1 MIDFFRNKKNTVIIL
16 GILLLIASVYLF
28 GLIFYSSHFLPESY
42 VSGVDV
48 SSLSIAKAN
57 EKLSEIDPVLKVIE
71 KHANGTTPHYDT
83 IRMKDISSDAAYDT
97 SETVKRQ
104 NILLWFTALSG
115 KKEYECYKVSGTP
128 DDQKINAQ
136 IDKLYCLQSEN
147 ISLPVNAHLE
157 ISNGNVVL
165 KPANNGSYINSDIAR
180 QTISYNL
187 KNYFEG
193 IENSTVDLRS
203 LYESAAIFEDD
214 PIFEQKEAVL
224 DKVINKKIDI
234 VLDESKTVELHKDE
248 ICELIKVVDSDPVSD
263 QDKVGAYLINM
274 AKEYDKAG
282 SYLDKSDLLNKLNVA
297 LCANE
302 DASVEAKWN
311 NEKPLRKI
319 EVDISDQTL
328 FYYEDNQLLLTSPI
342 VSGNGA
348 LTDATPTGNFTIH
361 RKNQNSTLI
370 GADYVEHVDYWVG
383 FDETGRVYGLHDAQW
398 REEDQ
403 FGGDIYLSY
412 PSRGCVNMPLEKIS
426 TIFDRLDLGDEV
438 IIHD

>member
-1 MIDFFRNKKNTVIIL
+1 
-16 GILLLIASVYLF
+16 
-28 GLIFYSSHFLPESY
+28 
-42 VSGVDV
+42 
-48 SSLSIAKAN
+48 
-57 EKLSEIDPVLKVIE
+57 
-71 KHANGTTPHYDT
+71 
-83 IRMKDISSDAAYDT
+83 
-97 SETVKRQ
+97 
-104 NILLWFTALSG
+104 
-115 KKEYECYKVSGTP
+115 
-128 DDQKINAQ
+128 
-136 IDKLYCLQSEN
+136 
-147 ISLPVNAHLE
+147 
-157 ISNGNVVL
+157 
-165 KPANNGSYINSDIAR
+165 
-180 QTISYNL
+180 
-187 KNYFEG
+187 
-193 IENSTVDLRS
+193 
-203 LYESAAIFEDD
+203 
-214 PIFEQKEAVL
+214 
-224 DKVINKKIDI
+224 
-234 VLDESKTVELHKDE
+234 
-248 ICELIKVVDSDPVSD
+248 
-263 QDKVGAYLINM
+263 M